1 MKAKIRNATYK
12 QRKMEKCYKQLYA
25 FAIQIREEVEQLS
38 LEDAVDLGFLL
49 REIAACA
56 DDLKKEVNHVK
67 ELLERVICMKWIANS
82 LNDLSK
88 AGPIHGELAIGIPDV
103 KQAATLPRQKDDP
116 EGYDAFIKR
125 IGVMGAARK
134 FGLVRPHWPT
144 VIEYL
149 SRLAEQGKP
158 LPPGISTTKTYPV
171 YRVTFRRQTKGD

>member
-1 MKAKIRNATYK
+1 MKAKVRKAMHKRK
-12 QRKMEKCYKQLYA
+12 QMAKCYEQLYT
-25 FAIQIREEVEQLS
+25 FVIQVREEVEQLS
-38 LEDAVDLGFLL
+38 LEEAVDVGFLL

-67 ELLERVICMKWIANS
+67 ELLERVICIKWIANS
-82 LNDLSK
+82 LNDVSK
-88 AGPIHGELAIGIPDV
+88 AGPIHGELATGSPDV
-103 KQAATLPRQKDDP
+103 KQAAVLPRQKDDP

-134 FGLVRPHWPT
+134 FALVRPHWPT

-158 LPPGISTTKTYPV
+158 LPPGINVDKAYPV
-171 YRVTFRRQTKGD
+171 YRVTFRRKGD